1 MMECETLIHSILK
14 RCSWTPITYNQN
26 VSDKYK
32 RKIITSSGISTFL
45 LKHIALNSSR
55 ANGSGM
61 KLTVGAYRNG
71 VGITCMIMSTE

>member
-1 MMECETLIHSILK
+1 M
-14 RCSWTPITYNQN
+14 
-26 VSDKYK
+26 SDKYK